1 MPLALPG
8 RLHLERTSGRETR
21 HPAFPSILSQARS
34 ECGIGTEKRPNTLK
48 NAESIKE
55 RGNLVGTIDG
65 NQSVYRIQWET
76 GFKASRLAKLGI
88 RRFVG
93 IFPFAPVCT
102 CKSSPFFFFFT
113 FSSYLRTLASPP
125 SPLPPPP
132 VELPTGGGTTEVR
145 LSSQTPRRASHSPF
159 PGETSA
165 SQAVAVQLSPSEAP
179 TRPPCF
185 FALPPPPGRA
195 LYPNSV
201 KSSAAAAA
209 VQHRAVRVG
218 GGAQQGFPTASCSS
232 QSKPL
237 NH

>member
-1 MPLALPG
+1 MRDRDRKAAE
-8 RLHLERTSGRETR
+8 H
-21 HPAFPSILSQARS
+21 
-34 ECGIGTEKRPNTLK
+34 TEKRREYQGEGEPCWYNRRKSVSLSNT
-48 NAESIKE
+48 
-55 RGNLVGTIDG
+55 VGDGLQGFKVGETG
-65 NQSVYRIQWET
+65 NQEICRNI
-76 GFKASRLAKLGI
+76 
-88 RRFVG
+88 
-93 IFPFAPVCT
+93 PFC
-102 CKSSPFFFFFT
+102 SSLHLQKFAFFFFT